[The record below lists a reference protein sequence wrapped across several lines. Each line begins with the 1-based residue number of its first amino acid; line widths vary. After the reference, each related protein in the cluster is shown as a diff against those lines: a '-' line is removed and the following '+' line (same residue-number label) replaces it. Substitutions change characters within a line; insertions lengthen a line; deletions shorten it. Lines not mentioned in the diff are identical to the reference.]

1 MSQELDDNL
10 LNLVKQK
17 GFYPCEYIND
27 FEKNKELPSKEKFCK
42 LLSDIKTSDKEYE
55 HALNVWKKFEN
66 NQRLSQSELKM
77 WCQSLF

>member
-17 GFYPCEYIND
+17 GFYPYEYIND
-27 FEKNKELPSKEKFCK
+27 FKKNKELPSKEQFCK
-42 LLSDIKTSDKEYE
+42 LLTDIKTSDKEYE

-77 WCQSLF
+77 